1 MKPSMTLN
9 GRSEIALIRINTS
22 RMKKPAPIV
31 SCSSGM
37 GQIKHQYLF
46 DGGARPTL

>member
-1 MKPSMTLN
+1 MTLN
-9 GRSEIALIRINTS
+9 GRIQIALIRINTS
-22 RMKKPAPIV
+22 RMKQTPVV
-31 SCSSGM
+31 SCWFGM